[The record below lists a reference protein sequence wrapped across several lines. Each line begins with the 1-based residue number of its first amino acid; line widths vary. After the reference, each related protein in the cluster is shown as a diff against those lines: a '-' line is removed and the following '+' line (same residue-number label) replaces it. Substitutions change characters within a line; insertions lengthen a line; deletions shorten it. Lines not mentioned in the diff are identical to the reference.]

1 MKKFILKKISV
12 LFILSLLVIFCC
24 VYFFLFEFRAS
35 NDFGMAG
42 IGALILLGFGVFGLI
57 LDYILSRVIEDRTT
71 LNIIEFI
78 MIFFISIWI
87 LLK

>member
-1 MKKFILKKISV
+1 MKKFIIKKISV
-12 LFILSLLVIFCC
+12 LFILSLLVIIFC
-24 VYFFLFEFRAS
+24 VYFFLFEFS
-35 NDFGMAG
+35 QIDDFGMAG
-42 IGALILLGFGVFGLI
+42 IGALIILGFGVFGLI
-57 LDYILSRVIEDRTT
+57 LDYILSKVIEDRML